1 MPRGFSSR
9 KSPSYKKNRS
19 KSRSKN
25 SKTRSKKYN
34 QNDPQLKL
42 LARGNRNRVLAARQN
57 PDIEWMNRLMG
68 VKMVKGG
75 N

>member
-9 KSPSYKKNRS
+9 KSLSYKKSRS

-25 SKTRSKKYN
+25 SRTRSKKYN

-42 LARGNRNRVLAARQN
+42 LARGNRNRGAAVFDKESIDSN
-57 PDIEWMNRLMG
+57 YH
-68 VKMVKGG
+68 
-75 N
+75 

>member
-1 MPRGFSSR
+1 M
-9 KSPSYKKNRS
+9 
-19 KSRSKN
+19 
-25 SKTRSKKYN
+25 

>member
-9 KSPSYKKNRS
+9 KSLSYKKSRS

-25 SKTRSKKYN
+25 SRTRSKKYN

-57 PDIEWMNRLMG
+57 PDARHLLINSLCI
-68 VKMVKGG
+68 
-75 N
+75 

>member
-1 MPRGFSSR
+1 MPRRSTSR
-9 KSPSYKKNRS
+9 KSLSYKKSRS

-42 LARGNRNRVLAARQN
+42 LARGNRNRMIAARQN
-57 PDIEWMNRLMG
+57 PDMKSLDIYWRVRSMR
-68 VKMVKGG
+68 GG
-75 N
+75 K